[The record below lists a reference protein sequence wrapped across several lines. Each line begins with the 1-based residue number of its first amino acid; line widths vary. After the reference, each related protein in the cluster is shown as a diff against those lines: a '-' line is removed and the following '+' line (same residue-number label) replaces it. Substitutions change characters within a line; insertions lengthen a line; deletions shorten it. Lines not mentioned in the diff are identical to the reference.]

1 MTSAINS
8 MSTIEGNRS
17 RIVLAGSLLVAG
29 GLVFLLFNT
38 VAEGLYPN
46 YSVASDS
53 LSALGYIGAN
63 TSLLWN
69 VQLFVTGLLL
79 FFGMYILFYKSQ
91 FRYGARR
98 SKLTGILFLVLPVG
112 AIIVSLFQGNSVL
125 GVLHGIASFAAFIFS
140 GVSAIYAYRF
150 TGVPFRYFSL
160 VLGIVTLVMIPVFII
175 SPHNVPGSISGMLER
190 LIVYPIFLWV
200 ITFGSYLMAFK
211 TMSSS
216 RS

>member
-1 MTSAINS
+1 

-29 GLVFLLFNT
+29 GLVFFLFNT
-38 VAEGLYPN
+38 VAEGLYRN

-53 LSALGYIGAN
+53 LSALGYIGTN

-69 VQLFVTGLLL
+69 GQLFVTGLLL
-79 FFGMYILFYKSQ
+79 FFGMYILFYKSH
-91 FRYGARR
+91 FRQGVGRIGRTY
-98 SKLTGILFLVLPVG
+98 LVGILFLILPVG
-112 AIIVSLFQGNSVL
+112 AIIVSLFQGNSAL
-125 GVLHGIASFAAFIFS
+125 GVLHGIASFMSFIFA
-140 GVSAIYAYRF
+140 GISALYAYRL

-160 VLGIVTLVMIPVFII
+160 VLGIVTLVMIPAYIL

-211 TMSSS
+211 TMSFS
-216 RS
+216 RSQHP

>member
-1 MTSAINS
+1 

-69 VQLFVTGLLL
+69 VQLFRNWFVAVLWYVYSVLQ
-79 FFGMYILFYKSQ
+79 KSISIWRTQ
-91 FRYGARR
+91 TKADWDPVLCSSCGNYNRVAIPRQLGAR
-98 SKLTGILFLVLPVG
+98 
-112 AIIVSLFQGNSVL
+112 
-125 GVLHGIASFAAFIFS
+125 
-140 GVSAIYAYRF
+140 SA
-150 TGVPFRYFSL
+150 PRY
-160 VLGIVTLVMIPVFII
+160 
-175 SPHNVPGSISGMLER
+175 R
-190 LIVYPIFLWV
+190 LIRGIHLLWC
-200 ITFGSYLMAFK
+200 FCDQ
-211 TMSSS
+211 
-216 RS
+216 